1 MIRFLAQRLMHGLV
15 VIFGVV
21 LVVFVVTR
29 LIGNPVAVMLPIDA
43 SAAEK
48 AALAA
53 KLGLDRPILTQFVD
67 YLSGLLRFDMG
78 NSLWQDRPAMAIVG
92 ERIGHTLALVGA
104 AIVTAIAIGLPLGL
118 VAATRA
124 GRFLDR
130 FTVTAS
136 LAGLSMPQ
144 FWLGMMLIML
154 FAVELR
160 WLPSSGA
167 DTAWHVVLPALALA
181 LPSAARIVMLTRS
194 QMIDELNQPYV
205 RTAEAKGL
213 APARVVGV
221 HALRNAANPILTLVG
236 WEAIRM
242 LAGYTVVV
250 ETVFAWPGLGF
261 LAIQSIERQD
271 LVLLQAVVFVVA
283 LMVVAVNLAID
294 LVYKAVDPRVK
305 LG

>member
-1 MIRFLAQRLMHGLV
+1 MIRYVGQRLGHGAI
-15 VIFGVV
+15 VILGVV
-21 LVVFVVTR
+21 LIVFVVTR
-29 LIGNPVAVMLPIDA
+29 LIGDPVAVMLPMEA
-43 SAAEK
+43 TAAER

-53 KLGLDRPILTQFVD
+53 KLGLDRSIPVQFLD
-67 YLSGLLRFDMG
+67 YVTGLLRFDLG
-78 NSLWQDRPAMAIVG
+78 NSLWQDRPAMTIVG
-92 ERIGHTLALVGA
+92 ERIGHTLALVGVA
-104 AIVTAIAIGLPLGL
+104 LLVAVVLGVPLGL
-118 VAATRA
+118 LAATQA

-130 FTVTAS
+130 FTVTTS
-136 LAGLSMPQ
+136 LVGLSMPQ
-144 FWLGMMLIML
+144 FWLGMVLIVL
-154 FAVELR
+154 FAVELG

-167 DTAWHVVLPALALA
+167 ETPAHVVLPALALA
-181 LPSAARIVMLTRS
+181 LPSAARIVMLVRS
-194 QMIDELNQPYV
+194 QMIDEVNQPYV

-213 APARVVGV
+213 PPRRIIGV

-283 LMVVAVNLAID
+283 LMVVAVNLLVDIAYRAI
-294 LVYKAVDPRVK
+294 DPRVK